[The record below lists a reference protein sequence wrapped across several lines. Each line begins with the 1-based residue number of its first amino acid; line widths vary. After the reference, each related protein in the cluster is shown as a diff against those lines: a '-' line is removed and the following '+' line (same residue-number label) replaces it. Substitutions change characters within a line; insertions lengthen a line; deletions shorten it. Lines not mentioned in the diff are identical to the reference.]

1 MHLTVE
7 IKHPFFALGLL
18 SGKYIFLE
26 ASVPHKAG
34 ESAVL
39 ASSLIEA
46 GKATCVQ
53 FWYHMKGKDI
63 GSLKVYIQTNES
75 RTLVWKRTGEQG
87 NNWNFGQ
94 VGHKEDFSSY
104 KVRLPL
110 LLKCFNISLFIYSV
124 IYCASYEI
132 KMRTSY

>member
-1 MHLTVE
+1 MYCLQYLLSKVNSLFVATN
-7 IKHPFFALGLL
+7 LL

-63 GSLKVYIQTNES
+63 GSLNVYIQTNES

-87 NNWNFGQ
+87 DNWNFGQ
-94 VGHKEDFSSY
+94 VGHKGDSNSY
-104 KVRLPL
+104 KV
-110 LLKCFNISLFIYSV
+110 SLHCYGKV
-124 IYCASYEI
+124 P
-132 KMRTSY
+132 

>member
-7 IKHPFFALGLL
+7 SKYPFVAIGLL

-46 GKATCVQ
+46 GKATCAQ

-63 GSLKVYIQTNES
+63 GSLNVYIQTNVS

-94 VGHKEDFSSY
+94 VGHKGDFRSY
-104 KVRLPL
+104 KARLSL
-110 LLKCFNISLFIYSV
+110 LLKSALIFIYLFIYLFNYLFCF
-124 IYCASYEI
+124 I
-132 KMRTSY
+132 RN